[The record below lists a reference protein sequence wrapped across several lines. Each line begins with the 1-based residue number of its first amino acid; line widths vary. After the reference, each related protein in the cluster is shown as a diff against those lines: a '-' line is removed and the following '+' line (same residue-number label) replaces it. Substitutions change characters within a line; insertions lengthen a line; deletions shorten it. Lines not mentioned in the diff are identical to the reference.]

1 MDTYIIN
8 GVEIEYDTFDLVNME
23 VYRDELKRVAKLAEL
38 TKAVTADNYIEII
51 REMCEGVLDAFD
63 TIIGEGTSELLFG
76 GSLNAKTI
84 PEAWQEFT
92 TAVSEKMNAQGGSNA
107 GNVVA
112 LNREQRRA
120 AERAARREAAKE
132 RVEARMKS
140 HEG

>member
-1 MDTYIIN
+1 MDNYIIN

-38 TKAVTADNYIEII
+38 TKTVTADNYIEII

-76 GSLNAKTI
+76 GRLNAKTI
-84 PEAWQEFT
+84 PDAWQEFT
-92 TAVSEKMNAQGGSNA
+92 TAVSEKMNTQGGINA